1 MMTRREMMKTM
12 AGSTAIAA
20 QLFGALALAQAAEG
34 GAKEEGKVITG
45 PGASDKGVTVRALM
59 QHDLPDAPGKQLS
72 VVTVEF
78 EPGAAS
84 SPHRHPGSVVAY
96 VLEGSVVSA
105 VDPGKPV
112 TYKTGQS
119 WYELPTHTHRVARN
133 ASKSRKAMILALL
146 ISEKGQ
152 ELVLPPG

>member
-20 QLFGALALAQAAEG
+20 QLFGALALAEAAEG

-45 PGASDKGVTVRALM
+45 PGASDKGVTVRALL

-84 SPHRHPGSVVAY
+84 SPRGPRAASTRAAQWPRGAAKQRQM
-96 VLEGSVVSA
+96 SA
-105 VDPGKPV
+105 DR
-112 TYKTGQS
+112 S
-119 WYELPTHTHRVARN
+119 
-133 ASKSRKAMILALL
+133 ASLRKAGFSIPA
-146 ISEKGQ
+146 
-152 ELVLPPG
+152 